1 LVACTRKVPS
11 STGDRDLQQAAFSQL
26 NEGTFSS
33 LLRPP
38 QHSQNPRASWPVV
51 GL

>member
-11 STGDRDLQQAAFSQL
+11 LTGDRDLQQAAFSQL

-33 LLRPP
+33 PPGLLRAFTKTP
-38 QHSQNPRASWPVV
+38 
-51 GL
+51 G